1 LQLSPFRLPLEY
13 ERSALL
19 KAKRMKSIQQ
29 AVKKL
34 TPEQQYR
41 FEEELNRGVR
51 EWLVTNGNLRQ
62 VSSVGSAHGKEG
74 SGHGNSI
81 RKI

>member
-1 LQLSPFRLPLEY
+1 MQLSPFRLPLEY

-29 AVKKL
+29 AVQKNL

-41 FEEELNRGVR
+41 FEEEWNRGFR
-51 EWLVTNGNLRQ
+51 EWLVMSGNLRQ
-62 VSSVGSAHGKEG
+62 VLDLVHMEKKDQVTATQ
-74 SGHGNSI
+74 
-81 RKI
+81 